1 MSSPHLPERDYCSV
15 VIISGP
21 GRLSRHAL
29 RVRYLHIHCVLLNHF
44 VYLICDGEGTELIMC
59 PDFYAAVL
67 CGLHFGSQWHLR
79 RMTLL
84 AVQARL

>member
-1 MSSPHLPERDYCSV
+1 MFGGHHLWAW
-15 VIISGP
+15 
-21 GRLSRHAL
+21 LSFAARAACTLSAHSL
-29 RVRYLHIHCVLLNHF
+29 RPNHF

-79 RMTLL
+79 RVTLL